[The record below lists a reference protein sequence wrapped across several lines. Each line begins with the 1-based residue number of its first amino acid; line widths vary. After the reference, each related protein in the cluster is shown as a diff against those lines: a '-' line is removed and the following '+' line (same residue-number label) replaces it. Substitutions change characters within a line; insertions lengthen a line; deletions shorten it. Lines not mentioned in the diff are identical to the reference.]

1 MTTPSNKLDKILE
14 GVEVD
19 KVGVVMLED
28 IKDTPIY
35 EKARSLLPEAK
46 SIIIL
51 ELEVF
56 PEVVKYLVSERKVG
70 EMTLRDLYNR
80 NAELVS
86 AQLDWE
92 AYKVVKALH
101 GAGYKGIP
109 LPANGSPYDNRRIE
123 SVLSY
128 KHAARMAGLG
138 VFGWNS
144 LLLTPEYGA
153 RVRLGCIIT
162 DAPLPYSAPVEEYYP
177 CPECGG
183 ACIKICP
190 VSAIKQPEGNETFN
204 IDKYVCST
212 YYNYAGGCAECL
224 RVCPAGR
231 VKTAPVPGE

>member
-1 MTTPSNKLDKILE
+1 MTAPRNKLDKILE

-19 KVGVVMLED
+19 KVGVVKLED

-51 ELEVF
+51 ALEVF

>member
-1 MTTPSNKLDKILE
+1 MTSPRNKPDKLLE

-19 KVGVVMLED
+19 KVGVVKLED
-28 IKDTPIY
+28 TRDTPIY
-35 EKARSLLPEAK
+35 EKTRSLLPDAK

-51 ELEVF
+51 ALEVF

-70 EMTLRDLYNR
+70 EITLRDLYNR

-86 AQLDWE
+86 GRLDWE
-92 AYKVVKALH
+92 AYKVIKALH

-109 LPANGSPYDNRRIE
+109 LPASGSPLDNRRIE

-128 KHAARMAGLG
+128 KHAAQIAGLG

-153 RVRLGCIIT
+153 RVRLSCIVT
-162 DAPLPYSAPVEEYYP
+162 DAPFPPSTPIDEYNP

-183 ACIKICP
+183 ACIKVCP
-190 VSAIKQPEGNETFN
+190 VSAIKQPEDGETFN

-224 RVCPAGR
+224 RVCPAGKT
-231 VKTAPVPGE
+231 KTAQVMGK